1 MTSIPTVGVPDVAD
15 DATILDVREP
25 NEWSAGHAPGAVHVP
40 LAELPA
46 RLGDL
51 PDVDGAD
58 PGRGVPLR
66 WALVACGGLARPA
79 GLRRVEPRRR
89 DAGLVSRRQADGQR
103 ARLGA
108 DRPLSEDRPGSV
120 RQLDGRHDAGE

>member
-15 DATILDVREP
+15 NATILDVREP

-51 PDVDGAD
+51 PDVDGATLAV
-58 PGRGVPLR
+58 VPDR
-66 WALVACGGLARPA
+66 HAAIRAWLAQQGYA
-79 GLRRVEPRRR
+79 
-89 DAGLVSRRQADGQR
+89 VSN
-103 ARLGA
+103 
-108 DRPLSEDRPGSV
+108 
-120 RQLDGRHDAGE
+120 LDGGMQAWAAAGKPMVSDHGSEPAVL